1 MFVEWVSIYMVKA
14 EQISMPLGDYND
26 KSSSKQMFWEEH
38 CSLRDKQKMFQYNK
52 ILKSHFKAF
61 SKIIV

>member
-1 MFVEWVSIYMVKA
+1 MVKA

-61 SKIIV
+61 GKIIV